1 MSDVLARGP
10 VSSDEK
16 LYSFE
21 RFPKAS
27 RPVKMTAIPYFA
39 WANRGRSEM
48 EVWIPWTVKE

>member
-27 RPVKMTAIPYFA
+27 RPVKITAIPYFA